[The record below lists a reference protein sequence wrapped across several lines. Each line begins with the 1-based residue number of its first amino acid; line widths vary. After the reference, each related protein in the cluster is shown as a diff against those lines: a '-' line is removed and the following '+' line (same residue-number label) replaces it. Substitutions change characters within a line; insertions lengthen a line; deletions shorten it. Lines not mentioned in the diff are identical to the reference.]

1 MKKVMLWWIVVSLYA
16 SICYSSE
23 NNTTSYT
30 LDNGLKLIIREDHR
44 TPAAIAQIWYHVGS
58 AQESLGSTGIA
69 HALEHMMF
77 QGTPTHPRGQFAET
91 IHRLGGRF
99 NAFTSY
105 DMTVYHALVTANALP
120 QSLELEAD
128 RLQHLNL
135 WDENFEKELQVV
147 IEERRLRVEDDPQ
160 QLFSERFFAEVLT
173 ANPYQNPVIG
183 WQHDLDNLTT
193 TDLRTF
199 YNTWYAPNNATLII
213 VGDVNT
219 KDMLTLVKKLFGK
232 IPAKPVPTKKPV
244 TLLRA
249 FGEKRLQMNI
259 PAKVPYVS
267 LAYEVPTYPN
277 HKTPRDIA
285 ALTLISVILD
295 GDASSRLTQK
305 LLREKALAAS
315 VRTEYDPLMRF
326 PSLFILS
333 ATPSGSHTVAELEQ
347 ALLEEINQLQHI
359 PVTDKEL
366 QRAKTLWLAN
376 TTYTSDSV
384 DQQALKIGAWENL
397 GLPWETADTFDAL
410 LQTITPNDIQA
421 VAQQYLGPNN
431 RSVGFLNPA
440 SQGT

>member
-1 MKKVMLWWIVVSLYA
+1 
-16 SICYSSE
+16 
-23 NNTTSYT
+23 
-30 LDNGLKLIIREDHR
+30 
-44 TPAAIAQIWYHVGS
+44 
-58 AQESLGSTGIA
+58 
-69 HALEHMMF
+69 
-77 QGTPTHPRGQFAET
+77 
-91 IHRLGGRF
+91 
-99 NAFTSY
+99 
-105 DMTVYHALVTANALP
+105 MTVYHALVTANALP
-120 QSLELEAD
+120 KSLELEAD

-160 QLFSERFFAEVLT
+160 QRFSERFFAEVLT

-183 WQHDLDNLTT
+183 WQHDLDNLST

-219 KDMLTLVKKLFGK
+219 KDMHALVQKFFGK
-232 IPAKPVPTKKPV
+232 IPAKPVPAKKPV
-244 TLLRA
+244 VLLRA
-249 FGEKRLQMNI
+249 FGEKRLTMNI
-259 PAKVPYVS
+259 PAQVPVIS
-267 LAYEVPTYPN
+267 LAYEVPTYAT

-285 ALTLISVILD
+285 ALSLTAIILD

-305 LLREKALAAS
+305 LLREKNLAAS
-315 VRTEYDPLMRF
+315 VRVEYDQLMRF
-326 PSLFILS
+326 PTLFTFS
-333 ATPSGSHTVAELEQ
+333 ATPSGSHTLAELEQ
-347 ALLEEINQLQHI
+347 ALLEEISLLQQT

-384 DQQALKIGAWENL
+384 DQQALKIGVWENI

-410 LQTITPNDIQA
+410 IQTITPNDIQA

-431 RSVGFLNPA
+431 RSVGFLIPA